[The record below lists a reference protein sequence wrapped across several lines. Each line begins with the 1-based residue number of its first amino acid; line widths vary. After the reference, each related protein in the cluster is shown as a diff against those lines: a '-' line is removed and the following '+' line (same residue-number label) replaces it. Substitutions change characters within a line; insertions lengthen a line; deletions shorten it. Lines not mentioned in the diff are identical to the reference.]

1 MATEEPFFGFE
12 KIKGAP
18 NLHYYWNG
26 KLIQNLASIFYL
38 LEYMFDIIM
47 FFKNIFKYFL
57 LLKSDH
63 QKASIQY
70 FFNMKCNFTD

>member
-1 MATEEPFFGFE
+1 LDFASWVESKMATEEPFFGFE

-38 LEYMFDIIM
+38 LEYMFDIV
-47 FFKNIFKYFL
+47 KN
-57 LLKSDH
+57 
-63 QKASIQY
+63 
-70 FFNMKCNFTD
+70 

>member
-26 KLIQNLASIFYL
+26 KLIQNLASIVYL
-38 LEYMFDIIM
+38 LEYMFDIV
-47 FFKNIFKYFL
+47 KN
-57 LLKSDH
+57 
-63 QKASIQY
+63 
-70 FFNMKCNFTD
+70 